1 VPLKA
6 AGKITA
12 VTARA
17 MLQGKRNNYMR
28 CAEHFFSRHMVPALF
43 ICAFLLGSCWPWQYA
58 GAAEAFQVKGY
69 YLGGTP
75 EDFGVS
81 LDNEEISDENTS
93 QVMTPNFVNLFFVRV
108 GENFRVYRII
118 KEEVVEEGKMDAA
131 LEDLKTSYG
140 IPEFQH
146 IEAAYLKANPTK
158 MKYVLSAKNK
168 ATWKISETQEFIAWI
183 EKGRIV
189 YELMDHDPQKYQI
202 VSKPEVKEKAEPKEE
217 EEAPKEK
224 SWESDF

>member
-1 VPLKA
+1 
-6 AGKITA
+6 
-12 VTARA
+12 
-17 MLQGKRNNYMR
+17 MQGRKHNFMHSTK
-28 CAEHFFSRHMVPALF
+28 HFLRRYVVPALF
-43 ICAFLLGSCWPWQYA
+43 IGALLLNSCWSGQNAW
-58 GAAEAFQVKGY
+58 AAEAFQVKGY

-81 LDNEEISDENTS
+81 LEGEEVSADNTIQTMTS
-93 QVMTPNFVNLFFVRV
+93 NFVNLFFVRV

-118 KEEVVEEGKMDAA
+118 KEEVIEEEKMDAA
-131 LEDLKTSYG
+131 LEDLKTKYG
-140 IPEFQH
+140 IPELQH
-146 IEAAYLKANPTK
+146 IEAAYIKANPKK
-158 MKYVLSAKNK
+158 MMYVLSAKNR

-202 VSKPEVKEKAEPKEE
+202 VSKPEVIEKKAEPKK
-217 EEAPKEK
+217 EAPEKEAPEDE